1 MQRIDQFLIDLKHG
15 FAAGQ
20 NDKDF
25 AVAIARARRP
35 ARARQRIRRREAATA
50 DPIGSNE
57 IGIAKLANGLC
68 PIRFATGPEIAP
80 GEAAEHGR
88 PAGVRTF
95 ALERVENFLDRI
107 HAPIRTLRRGQVKL
121 RRNARGMTER
131 RDGRGD
137 GLIDLETM
145 ASMSGMEVLQKILRG
160 ELPTLPIAKT
170 LGFSVTEVEE
180 GRTVVISK
188 PGIEHYNVIRTV
200 HAGYTATLLDTCMAC
215 AVFSTLAKGTGFTTM
230 EFKISL
236 LRPIT
241 KDTGIVRA
249 EGTIL
254 SRGRRG
260 ATAEGRLK
268 DANGKLLAHATTTCL
283 IFPLE
288 TAPS

>member
-1 MQRIDQFLIDLKHG
+1 
-15 FAAGQ
+15 
-20 NDKDF
+20 
-25 AVAIARARRP
+25 
-35 ARARQRIRRREAATA
+35 
-50 DPIGSNE
+50 
-57 IGIAKLANGLC
+57 
-68 PIRFATGPEIAP
+68 
-80 GEAAEHGR
+80 
-88 PAGVRTF
+88 
-95 ALERVENFLDRI
+95 
-107 HAPIRTLRRGQVKL
+107 
-121 RRNARGMTER
+121 MTER
-131 RDGRGD
+131 REGRAD
-137 GLIDLETM
+137 GLIDLETI

-180 GRTVVISK
+180 GRTVVVSK

-215 AVFSTLAKGTGFTTM
+215 AVFSTLPKGTGFTTM

-288 TAPS
+288 SAPS